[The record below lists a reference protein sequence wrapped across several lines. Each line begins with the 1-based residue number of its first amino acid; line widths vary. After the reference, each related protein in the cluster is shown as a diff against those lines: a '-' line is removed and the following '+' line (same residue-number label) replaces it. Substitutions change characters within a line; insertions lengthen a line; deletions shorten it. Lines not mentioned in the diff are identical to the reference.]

1 MTRILVTGGT
11 GALGSALVKFL
22 LTTDHQI
29 RLLSRKPAPANLDP
43 HLEWAQGDVLTGD
56 GLEAALSGVN
66 IVANCVGDARN
77 AYETDVL
84 GVQRLAEASVQAGV
98 QHFFHISI
106 AGIDQIPAEFYQHK
120 VSAENAIIES
130 GVPHS
135 IQRVTQFH
143 SLLDFVM
150 SKVRSTPDGYIL
162 PIPHDAQFQLIDTRD
177 VAAYMLPLLT
187 AAPAGRLLDVG
198 GPEILRVEEIARTYL
213 AAQGAENPM
222 LVDGPI
228 EVFGPVGVAAF
239 QQGLN
244 LVPKNRY
251 GHITWADFIREKYG
265 KKSIL

>member
-11 GALGSALVKFL
+11 GALGNALVKFL
-22 LTTDHQI
+22 LTTDNQI
-29 RLLSRKPAPANLDP
+29 CLLSRKSAPTNLDP
-43 HLEWAQGDVLTGD
+43 NLEWVQGDVLTGD
-56 GLEAALSGVN
+56 GLDTALSGVN
-66 IVANCVGDARN
+66 IVANCVGNARN

-84 GVQRLAEASVQAGV
+84 GVKRLAEASVQAGI

-106 AGIDQIPAEFYQHK
+106 AGIDQINSEFYQHK
-120 VSAENAIIES
+120 VSAENAIINS

-135 IQRVTQFH
+135 ILRVTQFH

-150 SKVRSTPDGYIL
+150 SMVRSTPDGYIL

-198 GPEILRVEEIARTYL
+198 GPEILQVEDITRTYL
-213 AAQGAENPM
+213 AAQGVENPA

-228 EVFGPVGVAAF
+228 EVFGPVGVDAF

-251 GHITWADFIREKYG
+251 GHITWADFVREKYG
-265 KKSIL
+265 KN

>member
-11 GALGSALVKFL
+11 GALGSALIKFL
-22 LTTDHQI
+22 LTTHHQI

-43 HLEWAQGDVLTGD
+43 NLEWVQGDVLSGD
-56 GLEAALSGVN
+56 GLEAALSGVS

-84 GVQRLAEASVQAGV
+84 GVKHLAEASVKAGI

-106 AGIDQIPAEFYQHK
+106 VGIDRIPSEFYQHK

-130 GVPHS
+130 GVPYS
-135 IQRVTQFH
+135 ILRVTQFH

-187 AAPAGRLLDVG
+187 SAPAGRLLDVG
-198 GPEILRVEEIARTYL
+198 GPEILRVEDISRMYL
-213 AAQGAENPM
+213 AVQGVENPV

-228 EVFGPVGVAAF
+228 EIFGPVAVTAF

-251 GHITWADFIREKYG
+251 GHITWADFVREKYG
-265 KKSIL
+265 KR